1 MFRQTAMARPE
12 TANRQRAERTRDARV
27 MTSELAET
35 LGVLVVPALLFSAVS
50 LFFG

>member
-12 TANRQRAERTRDARV
+12 TANRQRTERAIDARV